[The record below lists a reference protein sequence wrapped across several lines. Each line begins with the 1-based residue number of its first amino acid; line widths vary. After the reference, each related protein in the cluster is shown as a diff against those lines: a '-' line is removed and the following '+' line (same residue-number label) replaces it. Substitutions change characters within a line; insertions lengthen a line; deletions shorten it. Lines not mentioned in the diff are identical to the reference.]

1 MKRDFDDKYK
11 DSLPEDDLVSIEDM
25 TDEEFK
31 EFNQSCEHLKSFY
44 ECLDD

>member
-1 MKRDFDDKYK
+1 MMIEIIPDDR
-11 DSLPEDDLVSIEDM
+11 DM